1 MQVPVRA
8 AGVEFTYSTPA
19 GAVRALDGVS
29 LEVAAGEMVSLYGA
43 SGSGK
48 STLLSVIGGL
58 EVPGSGSVQVM
69 GREIVGMSEDQRTD
83 LRLRQVG
90 LVFQEH
96 NLVAQFTASENLQ
109 IVLRAQGCPEAEAEA
124 KAKRLLGLVGIGE
137 LWNRMPD
144 AMSGGQRQRVGVARA
159 LAGRRPVMLCDEP
172 TGALD
177 SHTSASLFSQLK
189 ALTRQAGVAC
199 LIATHDP
206 LAERYADWV
215 LEIVDG
221 RLS

>member
-109 IVLRAQGCPEAEAEA
+109 IVLCAQGCPEAE
-124 KAKRLLGLVGIGE
+124 AKRLLGLVGIGE

-206 LAERYADWV
+206 LAERYADRV

>member
-1 MQVPVRA
+1 MRVPVGA
-8 AGVEFTYSTPA
+8 VGGEFTSSTPA

-109 IVLRAQGCPEAEAEA
+109 IVLCAQGCPEAEAE
-124 KAKRLLGLVGIGE
+124 AKRLLGLVGIGE

-206 LAERYADWV
+206 LAERYADRV

>member
-90 LVFQEH
+90 LVFHEH
-96 NLVAQFTASENLQ
+96 TLVAQFTASENLQ
-109 IVLRAQGCPEAEAEA
+109 IVLCAQGCPEAE
-124 KAKRLLGLVGIGE
+124 AKRLLGLVGIGE

-206 LAERYADWV
+206 LAERYADRV

>member
-109 IVLRAQGCPEAEAEA
+109 IVLRAQGCPEAEA
-124 KAKRLLGLVGIGE
+124 KRLLGLVGIGE

-206 LAERYADWV
+206 LAERYADRV

>member
-8 AGVEFTYSTPA
+8 AGVEFTSSTPA
-19 GAVRALDGVS
+19 GAVRALDGVN

-109 IVLRAQGCPEAEAEA
+109 IVLRAQGCPEAEA
-124 KAKRLLGLVGIGE
+124 KRLLGLVGIGE

-144 AMSGGQRQRVGVARA
+144 ATSGGQRQRVGVARA

-206 LAERYADWV
+206 LAERYADRV

>member
-58 EVPGSGSVQVM
+58 EVPSSGSVQVM

-83 LRLRQVG
+83 LRLRQVR

-96 NLVAQFTASENLQ
+96 NLVTQFTASENLQ
-109 IVLRAQGCPEAEAEA
+109 IVLRAQGCPEAEAET
-124 KAKRLLGLVGIGE
+124 KRLLGLVGIGE

-206 LAERYADWV
+206 LAERYADRV

>member
-19 GAVRALDGVS
+19 GAVRALDGVN

-109 IVLRAQGCPEAEAEA
+109 IVLRAQGCPEAEA
-124 KAKRLLGLVGIGE
+124 KRLLGLVGIGE

-206 LAERYADWV
+206 LAERYADRV